1 MYKFVFSLFI
11 VTFLTA
17 CNSLPDDSQ
26 LAKEDYGTFPQDY
39 ELIIKAWYNKT
50 ESHPTSMFINYI
62 TKPKRYWL
70 ANKLGDAWYGYLVCV
85 TIDSKNRLGAYS
97 GFRRDAFIIKN
108 DHVIKYIED
117 GSWWGE
123 KLCGG

>member
-1 MYKFVFSLFI
+1 MCRFIVLAFI
-11 VTFLTA
+11 VTVITA
-17 CNSLPDDSQ
+17 CNSLPDESQ
-26 LAKEDYGTFPQDY
+26 LAQEDYGTYPENY
-39 ELIIKAWYNKT
+39 ELTIKAWYNKT
-50 ESHPTSMFINYI
+50 ESHPTSIFINYI

-108 DHVIKYIED
+108 DMVVKYIEG

-123 KLCGG
+123 KLCKG